1 MRTVV
6 PTGGKLTPA
15 LLLGWASADFSA
27 AETEC
32 VAWAFA
38 VDLGDVDEAEDGA
51 EDEADPVPAD
61 DTAVLWV
68 AVSEAVVEG
77 VELDDPPHA
86 VSSSASE
93 LSPAVTVHPLLR
105 ITCLSL
111 QQDPGPGSHEVC
123 QVQPVDVMALAG
135 SLITCHLPCTPLPF
149 VLSGLAPLNV
159 YSGMPL

>member
-6 PTGGKLTPA
+6 PTGGKVTPA

-32 VAWAFA
+32 VAWALA
-38 VDLGDVDEAEDGA
+38 VGVADDAADD
-51 EDEADPVPAD
+51 DPVLAAEE
-61 DTAVLWV
+61 AVLWV
-68 AVSEAVVEG
+68 AVADAAPVVEV

-93 LSPAVTVHPLLR
+93 LSPAATVHPLLR

-111 QQDPGPGSHEVC
+111 QKDPGSGSHR
-123 QVQPVDVMALAG
+123 
-135 SLITCHLPCTPLPF
+135 
-149 VLSGLAPLNV
+149 
-159 YSGMPL
+159 

>member
-6 PTGGKLTPA
+6 PTGGKVTPA

-32 VAWAFA
+32 VADALAFA
-38 VDLGDVDEAEDGA
+38 VGDDEADEAED
-51 EDEADPVPAD
+51 DPPDA
-61 DTAVLWV
+61 AP
-68 AVSEAVVEG
+68 VVE
-77 VELDDPPHA
+77 VVALDDPPHA

-111 QQDPGPGSHEVC
+111 QKDPGC
-123 QVQPVDVMALAG
+123 
-135 SLITCHLPCTPLPF
+135 
-149 VLSGLAPLNV
+149 
-159 YSGMPL
+159 

>member
-6 PTGGKLTPA
+6 PTGGKVTPA

-32 VAWAFA
+32 VAVALAFA
-38 VDLGDVDEAEDGA
+38 VDVGDDEPDEAED
-51 EDEADPVPAD
+51 DPVLAAEE
-61 DTAVLWV
+61 AVLWV
-68 AVSEAVVEG
+68 AAPDAAPVVEV

-93 LSPAVTVHPLLR
+93 LSPVATVQPLLR

-111 QQDPGPGSHEVC
+111 QKDPGSGSHR
-123 QVQPVDVMALAG
+123 
-135 SLITCHLPCTPLPF
+135 
-149 VLSGLAPLNV
+149 
-159 YSGMPL
+159 